1 METENRGSGIRKE
14 FTIPSVGVGRLHCCR
29 WTPAGEIR
37 AVVQIIHGI
46 AEFVERYDDFAGYLN
61 SLGFL
66 VVAEDHMGHGQS
78 VGKEGIQGYFHGGW
92 FAAVEDSVNL
102 LRQTREEYPDV
113 PYILFGHSMG
123 SFMTRTILAKY
134 PDTGITAAVICGTG
148 WQPRPLLPVAI
159 RVCQA
164 VCSRVG
170 EQNPSPW
177 LQNLVFGGYNAHVEH
192 PRTEYDWLTRD
203 KNMVD
208 AYIAH
213 PSCGFTASS
222 GLLRELLKG
231 ILYVEQP
238 ENLGRM
244 KKDLPI
250 LFVAGGEDPV
260 GSYGKGVKKTAEE
273 FKKAGMEDV
282 RLRLFPL
289 CRHEILNEINRQE
302 IYEFISSW
310 MESKASLG

>member
-1 METENRGSGIRKE
+1 MRES
-14 FTIPSVGVGRLHCCR
+14 FTIPSNGIGQLHCCR
-29 WTPAGEIR
+29 WMPEGEPK
-37 AVVQIIHGI
+37 AVLQIVHGI
-46 AEFVERYDDFAGYLN
+46 AEYIERYDDFAGFLN
-61 SLGFL
+61 GLGYV
-66 VVAEDHMGHGQS
+66 VVAEDHMGHGQT
-78 VGKEGIQGYFHGGW
+78 VGAEGTQGYFEGGW
-92 FAAVEDSVNL
+92 FTAVSDSYAL
-102 LRQTREEYPDV
+102 LRKTKAEYPQI
-113 PYILFGHSMG
+113 PYVLFGHSMG
-123 SFMTRTILAKY
+123 SFMARTILEVY
-134 PDTGITAAVICGTG
+134 PDSGIAAAVICGTG
-148 WQPRPLLPVAI
+148 WQPRAILPGAI
-159 RVCQA
+159 GICQLA
-164 VCSRVG
+164 CKKVG
-170 EQNPSPW
+170 EKNTSDT
-177 LQNLVFGGYNAHVEH
+177 LQNMVFGGYNKRVEH
-192 PRTEYDWLTRD
+192 PRTEFDWLTRD
-203 KNMVD
+203 AKVVD

-244 KKDLPI
+244 KKDLPV

-260 GSYGKGVKKTAEE
+260 GSYGKGVKKAAEE

-302 IYEFISSW
+302 IYEFISRW